1 VLTRTDLIILAL
13 LSQEPAHAW
22 EIDRRLQDKGAH
34 LWAEYSRPHL
44 YYSLRKMDDSGLV
57 SRAGDED
64 SNRKVYSVTAKGR
77 DELKRAENRELL
89 QSRRAFFDF
98 DLILAFADAF
108 ASDNDDFAEFLAERR
123 RLLEE
128 ELEETQEYWQQAEMS
143 GEEPF
148 GRIAVMRHRIKF
160 LKSELDFLKWLER
173 NAPDGW
179 KSLVK

>member
-1 VLTRTDLIILAL
+1 MTRTDLIILAL
-13 LSQEPAHAW
+13 LSNEPAHPW

-44 YYSLRKMDDSGLV
+44 YYSIRKLEEAGLV
-57 SRAGDED
+57 SRSGSDD
-64 SNRKVYSVTAKGR
+64 SNRKVYEVTSRGLE
-77 DELKRAENRELL
+77 ELKRPEHRELL
-89 QSRRAFFDF
+89 VSRRVFFDF
-98 DLILAFADAF
+98 DLILAFAEAF
-108 ASDNDDFAEFLAERR
+108 VTDKDDFEEFIAERR
-123 RLLEE
+123 ALLEQ

-179 KSLVK
+179 RSLVK